1 MKKILTALLL
11 IFVLAAAGCG
21 GDSAREIKL
30 DNKELTDNTV
40 AAMINAEIA
49 ENAEK
54 NGLDKDALTFMKVS
68 DIPGDLIG
76 AWRSRAGVEVY
87 LRGFG
92 SSPSGEFTIAFDNAR
107 PEQVKNAV
115 FVTRTIL
122 GLVDQKNAD
131 ELLAKAQLEDTG
143 AEPIAETVGEIKV
156 EKAALNHAKRRNGPE
171 ELGVPLTVVIISAKD
186 ARDEG
191 YSSIKS
197 RAESRA
203 RTQIETRWDDADPN
217 RLLFNNKYQ

>member
-1 MKKILTALLL
+1 MKKLLTTMLL
-11 IFVLAAAGCG
+11 IFVLAATGCG
-21 GDSAREIKL
+21 GDRAREIKF
-30 DNKELTDNTV
+30 DNKELTENTV

-54 NGLDKDALTFMKVS
+54 NDLDKDALTFMKVS

-76 AWRSRAGVEVY
+76 AWRSRAGVEIYV
-87 LRGFG
+87 RRFG
-92 SSPSGEFTIAFDNAR
+92 SNPPGEFAVAFDNAR

-122 GLVDQKNAD
+122 GLVDRKNAD
-131 ELLAKAQLEDTG
+131 ELLTKAQLEDTG
-143 AEPIAETVGEIKV
+143 AKPVAETVGEIKV
-156 EKAALNHAKRRNGPE
+156 EKASLNNAKRRSGSE

-197 RAESRA
+197 RAESMA
-203 RTQIETRWDDADPN
+203 RTLIEVRWDSADPN
-217 RLLFNNKYQ
+217 TLLFNNKYQ